1 MGNVMNKL
9 KCIGSKCPKCY
20 KHDFYGFYFVC
31 GLNQSTFKQDE
42 YKEKNCPID
51 DVIAQKYGEISRL
64 KDLVR
69 VVERGD
75 FDE

>member
-1 MGNVMNKL
+1 MNKL
-9 KCIGSKCPKCY
+9 KCIGFKCPKCY

-31 GLNQSTFKQDE
+31 GLNQITFKQDE